1 MSNKTIL
8 GIVAAG
14 AFLTLGGTVASCA
27 SYHNTA
33 NRLENSVRAQASQ
46 NQNAYDSFWKS
57 IVEMSQ
63 VNDAYKEDFKAVL
76 MGGME
81 ARYGK
86 SGSQAVMQWIQEQ
99 NPSLDPTV
107 YTKLQ
112 TAIEAG
118 RTRFANEQELL
129 LDKQRSYRDHLGSVS
144 GGIWAGFTGHPREV
158 MGPTAPTTDLDG
170 DGKITVLDYPIV
182 TSARTASAFS
192 TGQDD
197 AIQLR
202 TSKG

>member
-14 AFLTLGGTVASCA
+14 ALLLFGGTVASCA

-46 NQNAYDSFWKS
+46 NQNAYDAFWKT

-63 VNDAYKEDFKAVL
+63 VNDAYKEDFKSVL

-99 NPSLDPTV
+99 NPALDPTV

-144 GGIWAGFTGHPREV
+144 GGIWAGFTGHPKEV
-158 MGPTAPTTDLDG
+158 MGTMAPTVDLDG
-170 DGKITVLDYPIV
+170 DGRITVLDYPIV
-182 TSARTASAFS
+182 TSSRTASAFA

-202 TSKG
+202 PSKG